1 MDVKEP
7 GEIELTISYLVWGA
21 SWTPRYDIRAFSE
34 DAIVKV
40 RHKSFAYSFDPHF
53 TAVKRFWISSKDEW
67 EIFLLL
73 LMIILGT
80 QVIGD
85 IFFFLP

>member
-1 MDVKEP
+1 MPVVLGIFSDRKKVNIYIFDHEISLFYRQVSILMDVKEP

-40 RHKSFAYSFDPHF
+40 RH
-53 TAVKRFWISSKDEW
+53 
-67 EIFLLL
+67 
-73 LMIILGT
+73 
-80 QVIGD
+80 
-85 IFFFLP
+85 

>member
-40 RHKSFAYSFDPHF
+40 RHNNFAYSLVGLF
-53 TAVKRFWISSKDEW
+53 S
-67 EIFLLL
+67 
-73 LMIILGT
+73 
-80 QVIGD
+80 
-85 IFFFLP
+85 